1 MGCQQISVGTQVLIY
16 TLKFLNSLIVC
27 LFLIRKLIK
36 HALNILDKRIMIFIV
51 FIELPYNIGY

>member
-1 MGCQQISVGTQVLIY
+1 MGCQQMSVGTQVLIC
-16 TLKFLNSLIVC
+16 TLKFLNSLIEC

-36 HALNILDKRIMIFIV
+36 HALDILDKRIMIFIV